1 VRLPLSLIPKLFL
14 GIIPLL
20 CFAEVKIGLSSD
32 MDLWKW
38 RVIRELATEEYA
50 AQELCR
56 ELEARYQK
64 MKWGPSRCEEFDFK
78 VIGWS
83 VENRP
88 LLSFEADGVP
98 ESAEKLP
105 PEKPKLT
112 LLQCAIHGD
121 ELTAVPMCLMMIGEI
136 VDRVRE
142 IPKGMSI
149 AIQPLL
155 NPDGFLANKPQRPNA
170 RGVDLNRNF
179 STPEWTKEAE
189 KYWAARDRK
198 DPRKFPG
205 NTSNSEPETQAIVKY
220 IEERAPQKIISIH
233 TPLGF
238 LELDSHGNQDKVRR
252 AKFLAINMV
261 QNAKNLDFKSYGIWP
276 GSLGNYAG
284 VHRKVPVYTM
294 ELPPGNSLRA
304 KKANWESY
312 SFSLWRAI
320 QFDLETGAFQED

>member
-1 VRLPLSLIPKLFL
+1 MLLEGPLSS
-14 GIIPLL
+14 
-20 CFAEVKIGLSSD
+20 EGL
-32 MDLWKW
+32 LWKW
-38 RVIRELATEEYA
+38 QVIRELATEEFA
-50 AQELCR
+50 VKELCR
-56 ELEARYQK
+56 EIDARYEK
-64 MKWGPSRCEEFDFK
+64 LGWGKSRCSEFEFK
-78 VIGWS
+78 IIGWS

-88 LLSFEADGVP
+88 LISFEAKGEID
-98 ESAEKLP
+98 EASKSASP
-105 PEKPKLT
+105 RLT

-142 IPKGMSI
+142 LPKGASI

-155 NPDGFLANKPQRPNA
+155 NPDGFLASKPQRPNA

-179 STPEWTKEAE
+179 STPEWTAEAE
-189 KYWAARDRK
+189 KYWVTRDRK

-205 NTSNSEPETQAIVKY
+205 NTSNSEPETLAIVKF

-238 LELDSHGNQDKVRR
+238 LELDSSGSKDKVRR

-284 VHRKVPVYTM
+284 IHKKIPVYTL
-294 ELPPGNSLRA
+294 ELPPGNSLKNKIA
-304 KKANWESY
+304 FWESY
-312 SFSLWRAI
+312 SFSLWRAL
-320 QFDLETGAFQED
+320 QFDIETGSFHED